1 MSLIS
6 RILALAQAIGTDI
19 KQVRND
25 IASKVSEDDLGSAA
39 LHDIGTEGQG
49 VPLLSNQNYWTNA
62 QVVEHSGPV
71 TAAFLN
77 PADGRVTR
85 QLSTG
90 QASSRR
96 QTIISTQAEEGP
108 GEPFLG
114 PGLPSSYRVL
124 RSGNSP
130 AAAP

>member
-49 VPLLSNQNYWTNA
+49 VPLLSNKNYWTKA
-62 QVVEHSGPV
+62 QVVVHSGPV
-71 TAAFLN
+71 TAATLN
-77 PADGRVTR
+77 TGVGGVTLEPTTGTR
-85 QLSTG
+85 SYSQST
-90 QASSRR
+90 
-96 QTIISTQAEEGP
+96 
-108 GEPFLG
+108 
-114 PGLPSSYRVL
+114 
-124 RSGNSP
+124 
-130 AAAP
+130 